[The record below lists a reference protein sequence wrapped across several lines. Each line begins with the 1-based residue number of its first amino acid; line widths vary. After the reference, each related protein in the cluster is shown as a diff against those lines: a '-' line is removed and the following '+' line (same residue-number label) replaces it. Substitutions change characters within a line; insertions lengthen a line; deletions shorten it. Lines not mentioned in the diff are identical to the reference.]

1 MTKFDSE
8 IAEEAYALA
17 GAGFA
22 LDTFGS
28 VEEPWGWNALVD
40 LDDALVWIKE
50 DNYGFV
56 DIVMRGTDNGAR
68 SGTDL
73 VNREWDA
80 FVEAS
85 LDTISVD

>member
-1 MTKFDSE
+1 M
-8 IAEEAYALA
+8 AEEAYSLA

-28 VEEPWGWNALVD
+28 VDEPWGWNALVD
-40 LDDALVWIKE
+40 VDDTLVWVNE

-56 DIVMRGTDNGAR
+56 DVVERGTDHGAR

-73 VNREWDA
+73 VNRAWDA
-80 FVEAS
+80 FVARS
-85 LDTISVD
+85 LDSISDN